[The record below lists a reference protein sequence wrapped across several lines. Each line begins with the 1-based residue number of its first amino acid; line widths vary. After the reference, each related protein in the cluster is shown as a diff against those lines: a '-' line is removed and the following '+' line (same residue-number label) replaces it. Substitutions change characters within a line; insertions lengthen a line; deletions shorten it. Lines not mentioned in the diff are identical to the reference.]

1 MVRYRKHTLPIAILA
16 AAVIVVLFLVPLG
29 EKTALSDRDNLN
41 SITMQKALIEVIRKT
56 DRHYYKDIVQR
67 EMFEGAIKGALAA
80 LDDPYSFYLP
90 PMDQKREEENLYH
103 ARFGG
108 LGIRIYA
115 DPDNGF
121 IKIARPLRNTPA
133 MRAGLQAGDYI
144 TKVNGEPIHI
154 SPRGQTLL
162 EVVDVLRGLIGTEVT
177 ITVQRRGHPEPFDV
191 TLTREEIKIAS
202 VEQTMLEDG
211 IGYIKIENFTGRTI
225 EEFRRALDTLL
236 DAEDGTMKALILD
249 LRDNPGGLLQ
259 AAYDVADAF
268 LAEGIIVSTQGRLNR
283 YNQQYPATPDTL
295 CPAEVELIVLV
306 NGYSASG
313 SEIVAGAIKDSKR
326 GAILG
331 TKTFGKGVVQQR
343 FPLQTLNNAGAVSLT
358 ISTYY
363 TPNGTSIHENGIMP
377 NRVVEVSQLDEITAL
392 MRHKMLTGKGKYL
405 KTFVEEWIEQTEKE
419 MGETP
424 KDFAKLEADLPE
436 LMAML
441 AENDITL
448 DIEIVKNDANKLF
461 NANVG
466 IHQLIDLPNDNQLQ
480 DAIQLIKTGGIEAI
494 LAPAPP
500 ETVDL

>member
-1 MVRYRKHTLPIAILA
+1 MVRYRKHTLPITILA

-29 EKTALSDRDNLN
+29 EKTALSENI
-41 SITMQKALIEVIRKT
+41 ITLQKVLIEVIRKA
-56 DRHYYKDIVQR
+56 DVNYYKNIDQE
-67 EMFEGAIKGALAA
+67 EMLEGAIKGALAA

-90 PMDQKREEENLYH
+90 PMDQKREAENLYH
-103 ARFGG
+103 AKFGG

-115 DPDNGF
+115 DKGF
-121 IKIARPLRNTPA
+121 IKIARPLFNTPA

-144 TKVNGEPIHI
+144 TKVDGEAIHI
-154 SPRGQTLL
+154 GTGEQTLL
-162 EVVDVLRGLIGTEVT
+162 DVVDVLRGIIGTEVT
-177 ITVQRRGHPEPFDV
+177 ITVQRRGHPDPFDV
-191 TLTREEIKIAS
+191 TLTREEIEIPS
-202 VEQTMLEDG
+202 VEQTMLGDG
-211 IGYIKIENFTGRTI
+211 IGYIKIENFTGRTV

-236 DAEDGTMKALILD
+236 NAEDGTMKALILD

-268 LAEGIIVSTQGRLNR
+268 IAEGIIVSTQGRLNR

-343 FPLQTLNNAGAVSLT
+343 FPLRTLNNAGAVSLT

-363 TPNGTSIHENGIMP
+363 TPNGTSIHEDGIEP
-377 NRVVEVSQLDEITAL
+377 NRVVGMSELDEITAL
-392 MRHKMLTGKGKYL
+392 MRQKMFIGQHL
-405 KTFVEEWIEQTEKE
+405 KKFVEEWIEATEKE
-419 MGETP
+419 IGETP
-424 KDFAKLEADLPE
+424 KDFSKLEADLPE
-436 LMAML
+436 LMATL

-448 DIEIVKNDANKLF
+448 DIDIVKKDANKLF

-466 IHQLIDLPNDNQLQ
+466 IHQLINLPNDNQLQ
-480 DAIQLIKTGGIEAI
+480 DAIQLIKTGGIEVI

>member
-1 MVRYRKHTLPIAILA
+1 MVRYRKHTLPITILA

-29 EKTALSDRDNLN
+29 EKTALSENI
-41 SITMQKALIEVIRKT
+41 ITLQKVLIEVIRKA
-56 DRHYYKDIVQR
+56 DVNYYKNIDQE
-67 EMFEGAIKGALAA
+67 EMLEGAIKGALAA

-90 PMDQKREEENLYH
+90 PMDQKREAENLYH
-103 ARFGG
+103 AKFGG

-115 DPDNGF
+115 DKGF
-121 IKIARPLRNTPA
+121 IKIARPLSNTPA

-144 TKVNGEPIHI
+144 TKVDGETIHI
-154 SPRGQTLL
+154 GTGEQTLL
-162 EVVDVLRGLIGTEVT
+162 DVVDVLRGIIGTEVT
-177 ITVQRRGHPEPFDV
+177 ITVQRRGHPDPFDV
-191 TLTREEIKIAS
+191 TLTREEIEIPS
-202 VEQTMLEDG
+202 VEQTMLGDG
-211 IGYIKIENFTGRTI
+211 IGYIKIENFTGRTV

-236 DAEDGTMKALILD
+236 NAEDGTMKALILD

-268 LAEGIIVSTQGRLNR
+268 IAEGIIVSTQGRLNR

-343 FPLQTLNNAGAVSLT
+343 FPLRTLNNAGAVSLT

-363 TPNGTSIHENGIMP
+363 TPNGTSIHEDGIEP
-377 NRVVEVSQLDEITAL
+377 NRVVGMSELDEITAL
-392 MRHKMLTGKGKYL
+392 MRQKMLIGQHL
-405 KTFVEEWIEQTEKE
+405 KKFVEEWIEATEKE
-419 MGETP
+419 IGETP
-424 KDFAKLEADLPE
+424 KDFSKLEADLPE
-436 LMAML
+436 LMATL

-448 DIEIVKNDANKLF
+448 DIDIVKKDANKLF

-466 IHQLIDLPNDNQLQ
+466 IHQLINLPNDNQLQ

>member
-1 MVRYRKHTLPIAILA
+1 MVRYRKHTLPITILA

-29 EKTALSDRDNLN
+29 EKTALSENI
-41 SITMQKALIEVIRKT
+41 ITLQKVLIEVIRKA
-56 DRHYYKDIVQR
+56 DVNYYKNIDQE
-67 EMFEGAIKGALAA
+67 EMLEGAIKGALAA

-90 PMDQKREEENLYH
+90 PMDQKREAENLYH
-103 ARFGG
+103 AKFGG

-115 DPDNGF
+115 DKGF
-121 IKIARPLRNTPA
+121 IKIARPLSNTPA

-144 TKVNGEPIHI
+144 TKVDGETIHI
-154 SPRGQTLL
+154 GTGEQTLL
-162 EVVDVLRGLIGTEVT
+162 DVVDVLRGIIGTEVT
-177 ITVQRRGHPEPFDV
+177 ITVQRRGHPDPFDV
-191 TLTREEIKIAS
+191 TLTREEIEIPS
-202 VEQTMLEDG
+202 VEQTMLGDG
-211 IGYIKIENFTGRTI
+211 IGYIKIENFTGRTV

-236 DAEDGTMKALILD
+236 NAEDGTMKALILD

-268 LAEGIIVSTQGRLNR
+268 IAEGIIVSTQGRLNR

-343 FPLQTLNNAGAVSLT
+343 FPLRTLNNAGAVSLT

-363 TPNGTSIHENGIMP
+363 TPNGTSIHEDGIEP
-377 NRVVEVSQLDEITAL
+377 NRVVGMSELDEITAL
-392 MRHKMLTGKGKYL
+392 MRQKMLIGQHL
-405 KTFVEEWIEQTEKE
+405 KKFVEEWIEATEKE
-419 MGETP
+419 IGETP
-424 KDFAKLEADLPE
+424 KDFSKLEADLPE
-436 LMAML
+436 LMATL

-448 DIEIVKNDANKLF
+448 DIDIVKKDANKLF

>member
-1 MVRYRKHTLPIAILA
+1 MVRYRKHTLPIAISA

-29 EKTALSDRDNLN
+29 EKTALSDRDDIN
-41 SITMQKALIEVIRKT
+41 SITMQKALIEVVRKT
-56 DRHYYKDIVQR
+56 DRHYYKDIAQR

-103 ARFGG
+103 AKFGG

-115 DPDNGF
+115 DRGF

-144 TKVNGEPIHI
+144 TKVNGDSIHI
-154 SPRGQTLL
+154 GTGGQTLL
-162 EVVDVLRGLIGTEVT
+162 DVVDVLRGLIGTEVM

-211 IGYIKIENFTGRTI
+211 IGYIKIENFTGRTV
-225 EEFRRALDTLL
+225 EEFRRALNTLL
-236 DAEDGTMKALILD
+236 DPEDGTMKALILD

-268 LAEGIIVSTQGRLNR
+268 IAEGIIVSTQGRLDR
-283 YNQQYPATPDTL
+283 YDQQYPATPDTL
-295 CPAEVELIVLV
+295 CPAEVELVVLV

-343 FPLQTLNNAGAVSLT
+343 FPLQTLKNSGAISLT

-363 TPNGTSIHENGIMP
+363 TPNGTSIHEDGIMP
-377 NRVVEVSQLDEITAL
+377 NHLVEMSQLDEITAL
-392 MRHKMLTGKGKYL
+392 MRHKMLTGKYL

-436 LMAML
+436 LMATL

-448 DIEIVKNDANKLF
+448 DIEIVKNDANALF

-466 IHQLIDLPNDNQLQ
+466 IYHLIDLPNDNQLQ
-480 DAIQLIKTGGIEAI
+480 DAIQLIETSGIEPI
-494 LAPAPP
+494 LAPPT
-500 ETVDL
+500 TVDL

>member
-1 MVRYRKHTLPIAILA
+1 MVRYRKHTLPITILA

-29 EKTALSDRDNLN
+29 EKTALSENI
-41 SITMQKALIEVIRKT
+41 ITLQKVLIEVIRKA
-56 DRHYYKDIVQR
+56 DVNYYKNIDQE
-67 EMFEGAIKGALAA
+67 EMLEGAIKGALAA

-90 PMDQKREEENLYH
+90 PMDQKREAENLYH
-103 ARFGG
+103 AKFGG

-115 DPDNGF
+115 DKGF
-121 IKIARPLRNTPA
+121 IKIARPLSNTPA

-144 TKVNGEPIHI
+144 TKVDGEAIHI
-154 SPRGQTLL
+154 GTGEQTLL
-162 EVVDVLRGLIGTEVT
+162 DVVDVLRGIIGTEVT
-177 ITVQRRGHPEPFDV
+177 ITVQRRGHPDPFDV
-191 TLTREEIKIAS
+191 TLTREEIEIPS
-202 VEQTMLEDG
+202 VEQTMLGDG
-211 IGYIKIENFTGRTI
+211 IGYIKIENFTGRTV

-236 DAEDGTMKALILD
+236 NAEDGTMKALILD

-268 LAEGIIVSTQGRLNR
+268 IAEGIIVSTQGRLNR

-343 FPLQTLNNAGAVSLT
+343 FPLRTLNNAGAVSLT

-363 TPNGTSIHENGIMP
+363 TPNGTSIHEDGIEP
-377 NRVVEVSQLDEITAL
+377 NRVVGMSELDEITAL
-392 MRHKMLTGKGKYL
+392 MRQKMFIGQHL
-405 KTFVEEWIEQTEKE
+405 KKFVEEWIEATEKE
-419 MGETP
+419 IGETP
-424 KDFAKLEADLPE
+424 KDFSKLEADLPE
-436 LMAML
+436 LMATL

-448 DIEIVKNDANKLF
+448 DIDIVKKDANKLF

>member
-1 MVRYRKHTLPIAILA
+1 MVRYRKHTLPITILA

-29 EKTALSDRDNLN
+29 EKTALSENI
-41 SITMQKALIEVIRKT
+41 ITLQKVLIEVIRKA
-56 DRHYYKDIVQR
+56 DVNYYKNIDQE
-67 EMFEGAIKGALAA
+67 EMLEGAIKGALAA

-90 PMDQKREEENLYH
+90 PMDQKREAENLYH
-103 ARFGG
+103 AKFGG

-115 DPDNGF
+115 DKGF
-121 IKIARPLRNTPA
+121 IKIARPLSNTPA

-144 TKVNGEPIHI
+144 TKVDGETIHI
-154 SPRGQTLL
+154 GTGEQTLL
-162 EVVDVLRGLIGTEVT
+162 DVVDVLRGIIGTEVT
-177 ITVQRRGHPEPFDV
+177 ITVQRRGHPDPFDV
-191 TLTREEIKIAS
+191 TLTREEIEIPS
-202 VEQTMLEDG
+202 VEQTMLGDG
-211 IGYIKIENFTGRTI
+211 IGYIKIENFTGRTV

-236 DAEDGTMKALILD
+236 NAEDGTMKALILD

-268 LAEGIIVSTQGRLNR
+268 IAEGIIVSTQGRLNR

-343 FPLQTLNNAGAVSLT
+343 FPLRTLNNAGAVSLT

-363 TPNGTSIHENGIMP
+363 TPNGTSIHEDGIEP
-377 NRVVEVSQLDEITAL
+377 NRVVGMSELDEITAL
-392 MRHKMLTGKGKYL
+392 MRQKMLIGQHL
-405 KTFVEEWIEQTEKE
+405 KKFVEEWIEATEKE
-419 MGETP
+419 IGETP
-424 KDFAKLEADLPE
+424 KDFSKLEADLPE
-436 LMAML
+436 LMATL

-448 DIEIVKNDANKLF
+448 DIDIVKKDASKLF

>member
-1 MVRYRKHTLPIAILA
+1 MVHYRKHTLPITILA

-29 EKTALSDRDNLN
+29 EKTALSDRNDRNI
-41 SITMQKALIEVIRKT
+41 ITLQKALIEVIRKT
-56 DRHYYKDIVQR
+56 DVNYYKNIDQE
-67 EMFEGAIKGALAA
+67 EMLEGAIKGALAA
-80 LDDPYSFYLP
+80 LNDPYTFYLP
-90 PMDQKREEENLYH
+90 PLDQKREAENLYH
-103 ARFGG
+103 AKFGG

-115 DPDNGF
+115 DKGF
-121 IKIARPLRNTPA
+121 IKIARPLSNTPA

-144 TKVNGEPIHI
+144 TKVDGEAIHI
-154 SPRGQTLL
+154 GTGGQTLL
-162 EVVDVLRGLIGTEVT
+162 DVVDVLRGLIGTEVT

-191 TLTREEIKIAS
+191 TLTREEIEITS
-202 VEQTMLEDG
+202 VEQTMLEAG
-211 IGYIKIENFTGRTI
+211 IGYIKIENFTGRTV
-225 EEFRRALDTLL
+225 EEFRKALDTLL
-236 DAEDGTMKALILD
+236 NADDGTMKALILD
-249 LRDNPGGLLQ
+249 LRDNPGGLLK

-326 GAILG
+326 GVILG

-343 FPLQTLNNAGAVSLT
+343 FPLLTLNNAGAVSLT

-363 TPNGTSIHENGIMP
+363 TPNGTSIHENGVEP
-377 NRVVEVSQLDEITAL
+377 NRVVGMSELDEITAL
-392 MRHKMLTGKGKYL
+392 MRQKMLAGQHL
-405 KTFVEEWIEQTEKE
+405 KKFVEEWIEATEKE

-424 KDFAKLEADLPE
+424 KDFSKLEADLPE
-436 LMAML
+436 FMATL

-480 DAIQLIKTGGIEAI
+480 DALQLIKTDGIEPI
-494 LAPAPP
+494 LAPALP